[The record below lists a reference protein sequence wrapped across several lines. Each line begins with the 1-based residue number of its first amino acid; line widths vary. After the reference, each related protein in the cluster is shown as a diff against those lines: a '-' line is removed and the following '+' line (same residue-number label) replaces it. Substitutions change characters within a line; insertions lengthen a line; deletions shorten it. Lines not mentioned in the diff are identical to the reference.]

1 MSLGLDGKVALV
13 TASSEGLGFAC
24 AARLA
29 AEGCAVALCGRRADV
44 LENAR
49 AKLAQDG
56 RDVLAIV
63 ADLTDA
69 GAIDHLFAQMKAR
82 FGRIDI
88 LVVNSGHVDY
98 GGLEELTD
106 AQWQSAYDLL
116 LMSVVR
122 TTRAAV
128 PVMRAGK
135 GGDIVILGSS
145 TVKEP
150 PPHMLLSSVMR
161 LGVVGLA
168 KTLARSL
175 ASDNI
180 RVNVVAPGYFDT
192 GRVSRRVRA
201 VMAEKGITQ
210 AEAAAEMSGGLPAGR
225 LGTPEE
231 LAELVAFVASR
242 KAGFMTGA
250 MMTIDGGGSR
260 AVF

>member
-1 MSLGLDGKVALV
+1 MSFGLDGKVALV

-24 AARLA
+24 AARMA
-29 AEGCAVALCGRRADV
+29 AEGCAVVMCGRRADV
-44 LENAR
+44 LETAC
-49 AKLAQDG
+49 AKLAQEG
-56 RDVLAIV
+56 RNVLAIV
-63 ADLTDA
+63 ADLTDP
-69 GAIDHLFAQMKAR
+69 GAIEHLVAQTKAR
-82 FGRIDI
+82 LGRIDI

-98 GGLEELTD
+98 GGLEDLTD
-106 AQWQSAYDLL
+106 AQWQGAYDLL

-122 TTRAAV
+122 TTRAVV
-128 PVMRAGK
+128 PVMRVNH

-145 TVKEP
+145 TTKEP
-150 PPHMLLSSVMR
+150 PPHMILSSVMR

-175 ASDNI
+175 ASDGI

-201 VMAEKGITQ
+201 LMAEKGVTQ
-210 AEAAAEMSGGLPAGR
+210 AQAVAEVSGGVPAGR

-250 MMTIDGGGSR
+250 TMTIDGGGCR